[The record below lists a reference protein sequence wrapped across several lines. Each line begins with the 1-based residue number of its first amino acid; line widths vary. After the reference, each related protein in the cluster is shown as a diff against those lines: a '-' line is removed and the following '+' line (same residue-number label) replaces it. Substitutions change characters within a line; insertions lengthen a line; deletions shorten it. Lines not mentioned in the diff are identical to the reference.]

1 MLSIVMVVFFCFFF
15 LIVRR
20 PPRSNR
26 TDTLFPYTTL
36 FRSCLVCLRDARTWP
51 ARARLPVAA
60 RSRRAVADGGC
71 NPAAQRTR
79 GWSCFG
85 FGRVERGRGHRR
97 LACAGLPCARG
108 APGVRALVRHA
119 GGGARDAAVADLGR
133 RGRIAARAISG
144 SSAEQPAMGERK
156 PASAGRDNARRTRGA
171 PSRPHFCKLR
181 HSAFRRLSSG

>member
-36 FRSCLVCLRDARTWP
+36 FRSCLVCLRDARTRP

-71 NPAAQRTR
+71 NPAAHRTR
-79 GWSCFG
+79 GRPCFG
-85 FGRVERGRGHRR
+85 FGRVERGRGHRP
-97 LACAGLPCARG
+97 LAFAGPPCARG
-108 APGVRALVRHA
+108 SPGVWALVHSGQR
-119 GGGARDAAVADLGR
+119 GTGKGVGSDGR
-133 RGRIAARAISG
+133 G
-144 SSAEQPAMGERK
+144 SEA
-156 PASAGRDNARRTRGA
+156 
-171 PSRPHFCKLR
+171 H
-181 HSAFRRLSSG
+181 